1 MRNNK
6 LFQVSTLTA
15 FKNKGY
21 DGIISVKKM
30 LTFGDTGFG
39 TFDKLNGE
47 MIVVDGVVYR
57 ALGDCSIEVA
67 GLADTT
73 PFATLGALG
82 KCEGQI
88 LAINGDMICAG
99 EKLNHAIAHP
109 ENPILARISGEFE
122 SIEIHG
128 VWPQKKPYEALD
140 RIVSDQSVVVL
151 KNINGC
157 LVGIFCPASAQGINV
172 VGWHFHFISDDKKI
186 GGHVNHFSA
195 RHLNVVFNVKDELAI
210 IK

>member
-21 DGIISVKKM
+21 DGIISIKKM

-99 EKLNHAIAHP
+99 EKLSHAIAHP

-128 VWPQKKPYEALD
+128 VWPQKNPYEALE
-140 RIVSDQSVVVL
+140 RIVSNQPVQVL
-151 KNINGC
+151 KNISGC
-157 LVGIFCPASAQGINV
+157 LVGIFCPASAQGMNM
-172 VGWHFHFISDDKKI
+172 VGWHFHFLSDDKKI
-186 GGHVNHFSA
+186 GGHVNTFSA
-195 RHLNVVFNVKDELAI
+195 RHLKVAFNVKDELAI